1 MASPNAIILSALGLL
16 VAFLVLSGIDKDVRG
31 DIQLHY
37 FAGIVFSLLA
47 LLGSLVGY
55 LVGYRRD
62 MHDMAVPTI
71 FGALIGGVA
80 LPLVAIAVTALV
92 MSLTR

>member
-1 MASPNAIILSALGLL
+1 MT
-16 VAFLVLSGIDKDVRG
+16 FLVLSGIDKDVRG
-31 DIQLHY
+31 DIQLQY
-37 FAGIVFSLLA
+37 LAGIIFALLA

-71 FGALIGGVA
+71 FGALIGGVG
-80 LPLVAIAVTALV
+80 LPLVAIAAGFLIYAVWP
-92 MSLTR
+92 